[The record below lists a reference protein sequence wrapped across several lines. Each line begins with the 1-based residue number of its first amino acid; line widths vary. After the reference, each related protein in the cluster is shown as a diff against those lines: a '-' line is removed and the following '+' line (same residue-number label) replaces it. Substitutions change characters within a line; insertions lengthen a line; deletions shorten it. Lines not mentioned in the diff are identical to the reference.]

1 VVLVMDSGSS
11 CGSRNGWWKFV
22 WFDKLMV
29 ELLILQAYVRLFYM
43 SVCIIVASCFI
54 CILIFPWHMMSLHS
68 YTLV

>member
-1 VVLVMDSGSS
+1 VVLEMDGGSS

-43 SVCIIVASCFI
+43 SV
-54 CILIFPWHMMSLHS
+54 
-68 YTLV
+68 